1 MKKQFNVLIEEN
13 AKIEIANAFDW
24 YELQKE
30 GLGEIF
36 LLEIQR
42 AINSIQKA
50 PKGYQ
55 EIINHRQ
62 FPLKDFPYLI
72 LYEIYKET
80 MYIDAVFHTSRA
92 PEKKPKIGQIK

>member
-55 EIINHRQ
+55 
-62 FPLKDFPYLI
+62 
-72 LYEIYKET
+72 
-80 MYIDAVFHTSRA
+80 
-92 PEKKPKIGQIK
+92 